1 MSECV
6 GVHIVGYAIMMYG
19 LGSALGSFITGK
31 LLALEMK
38 VLLVLGALALH
49 LAIMLFLVIWKREP
63 ILLLLL
69 FVSAL
74 WGICDGT
81 WVTSCSSK

>member
-6 GVHIVGYAIMMYG
+6 GVHIVGYTIMMYG

-31 LLALEMK
+31 LLALGMK
-38 VLLVLGALALH
+38 VVLVLGALALH